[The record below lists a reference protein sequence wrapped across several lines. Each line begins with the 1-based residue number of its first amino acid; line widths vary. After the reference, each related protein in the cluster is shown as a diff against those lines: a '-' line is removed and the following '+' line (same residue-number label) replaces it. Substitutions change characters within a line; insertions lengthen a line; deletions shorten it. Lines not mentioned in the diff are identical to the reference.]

1 MNRADD
7 IAWAILLGMLCL
19 GVLGLVLLVLL

>member
-7 IAWAILLGMLCL
+7 IAWAVLLAMLVL
-19 GVLGLVLLVLL
+19 GVLGLVALIVL